1 MAEPPQ
7 TDVSRPSA
15 LPTAKLLQRPTF
27 NQALVDQNSDEYL
40 DAIEEEWNKKLD
52 AEVEVLVD
60 GMVDIVSLASIGDKD
75 KFRIAQE
82 SFQAE
87 SRAESMVRAANSLLS
102 ITHSLKLLLLLSDE
116 AQIAHR
122 LDAELK
128 HVQQEKNEARQKVA
142 ELLDAVDEFKKRI
155 IAMRRHSLTISSNSP
170 RPFLVE
176 FPIESSHL
184 AAQGYLYPPGSSA
197 LSRCT
202 WARLWFPYLPECT
215 PSHPTII
222 VQLALLGARIWLEYI
237 LPRQPHECCCC
248 SCRAGFRISSLAA
261 HHHITC
267 PNASMYL
274 LRYECHA
281 FAQILSHSLANSFPN
296 TCWSTDTCSG
306 VM

>member
-122 LDAELK
+122 RDAELK

-142 ELLDAVDEFKKRI
+142 ELLDRLMNPKGD
-155 IAMRRHSLTISSNSP
+155 
-170 RPFLVE
+170 
-176 FPIESSHL
+176 
-184 AAQGYLYPPGSSA
+184 
-197 LSRCT
+197 LS
-202 WARLWFPYLPECT
+202 
-215 PSHPTII
+215 
-222 VQLALLGARIWLEYI
+222 Q
-237 LPRQPHECCCC
+237 
-248 SCRAGFRISSLAA
+248 
-261 HHHITC
+261 
-267 PNASMYL
+267 
-274 LRYECHA
+274 
-281 FAQILSHSLANSFPN
+281 
-296 TCWSTDTCSG
+296 
-306 VM
+306 